1 MKRFSLLASLLVLI
15 GVIVPQIV
23 HADTSNFI
31 VTDFTADYYLSKSDP
46 QGALKIDE
54 HLTVNFNDDNHGI
67 LRALPQKY
75 NGQQQH
81 LKIIKVQRDGA
92 AEPYST
98 YTSNGNKVLKIGSAA
113 KTITGVHTYDVDYSV
128 QNVMRF
134 TANHDELDWNTNGTE
149 WTQPFESI
157 TARLHVPS
165 GLAHKLSGTSCFT
178 GVQGSTAQDCTVDS
192 ENNRATNETTFT
204 TTRALTPGE
213 TMTFVADFPLGTFN
227 PPTAVDWWR
236 DNGAKVAE
244 VALPTLLAFAVAYRK
259 WYRDGKDIKGRGT
272 IIPEY
277 GPPEGMRPAEADVI
291 NQYKLGKN
299 AISATIIDLAI
310 RKYLK
315 IVEGQS
321 DGLLGLGKHKT
332 YSLQRLPAP
341 AGGSPKPYEQQIYD
355 GLFPAGDIAEM
366 SDLKN
371 KFYKTSA
378 AVQKAIP
385 AALTAEGYFPKNP
398 TRAGNWMHGAGIALV
413 AGAWFAHSFVSI
425 GLVAGGLIFLFFGS
439 LMSRRT
445 QKGVDAKDTL
455 AGLKMYMEVAEKDR
469 LAMLQ
474 SVDAPYAETSAEPT
488 KTVDL
493 FEKLL
498 PYAMI
503 MGVEKSW
510 AKQFEGIY
518 TTPPDWYAGNW
529 ASFNTGYLVSS
540 LSESVGAM
548 NASFAAPSS
557 SGSGAG
563 GGFAGGG
570 GGGGG
575 GGGW

>member
-1 MKRFSLLASLLVLI
+1 MKRFSLFASVLVLI
-15 GVIVPQIV
+15 GVIVPQIA

-75 NGQQQH
+75 NGQDQH
-81 LKIIKVQRDGA
+81 LHIIKVRRDGVS
-92 AEPYST
+92 EPYNT
-98 YTSNGNKVLKIGSAA
+98 YASNGNEVLKIGSAA
-113 KTITGVHTYDVDYSV
+113 KTITGAHTYDVEYSV
-128 QNVMRF
+128 QNVIRF
-134 TANHDELDWNTNGTE
+134 TSNHDELDWNTNGTE
-149 WTQPFESI
+149 WAQPFLAE
-157 TARLHVPS
+157 TVRLHVPTGWIGKVQRPACYTGMGKLES
-165 GLAHKLSGTSCFT
+165 GS
-178 GVQGSTAQDCTVDS
+178 DCTVSRDG
-192 ENNRATNETTFT
+192 TT
-204 TTRALTPGE
+204 LTFRTARPLAPAE
-213 TMTFVADFPLGTFN
+213 TMTFVANFPLGTFN
-227 PPTAVDWWR
+227 RPTAADWWR

-244 VALPTLLAFAVAYRK
+244 VAVPILLAFAVAYRK

-332 YSLQRLPAP
+332 YTLQRLPAP
-341 AGGSPKPYEQQIYD
+341 ASDSLKPYEQQIYD
-355 GLFPAGDIAEM
+355 GLFPAGDTTEM

-371 KFYKTSA
+371 KFYTTSA
-378 AVQKAIP
+378 AVQKAVP
-385 AALTAEGYFPKNP
+385 AALTADGYFPKNP
-398 TRAGNWMHGAGIALV
+398 LRAGNWLHVVGIVLLA
-413 AGAWFAHSFVSI
+413 AAWPLRSFMFI

-455 AGLKMYMEVAEKDR
+455 AGLKLYLEVAEKDR
-469 LAMLQ
+469 IAMLQ
-474 SVDAPYAETSAEPT
+474 SVDAPYAPSSAEPA
-488 KTVDL
+488 KTVEL

-498 PYAMI
+498 PFAMV

-529 ASFNTGYLVSS
+529 AAFNTGYLVSS
-540 LSESVGAM
+540 LGESMGAM